1 MKSHGLFPDSIGRS
15 AQRTR
20 RTVLQTAAAAA
31 GGLLLSMAARPDL
44 ILPAF
49 AKDDYDDAMDHSG
62 RGHGHGGDDD
72 GQHHDDDDHQVTTTQ
87 MGQIPAGA
95 VQVRIVSDDAGGF
108 VPGALTVDLGQTVA
122 FINGHSDEHTA
133 TGSGFDTGIIPEGGF
148 ATVVMDT
155 PGRFPYA
162 CRIHPEMTGQIMV
175 RDASGAVPSLTTQTT
190 LPMTSDTAVSIAN
203 FAFNPDTTTV
213 PAGGT
218 VTWRNDDPAPHTVT
232 ADDGQFDSGILD
244 PGASFSWTFSAPGS
258 VSYHC
263 QVHPSMTGSVNVS

>member
-1 MKSHGLFPDSIGRS
+1 MKSHDLFPDSIDRS

-20 RTVLQTAAAAA
+20 RTVLQAAAAAA
-31 GGLLLSMAARPDL
+31 GGLLLSVAARPGPNV
-44 ILPAF
+44 PAF
-49 AKDDYDDAMDHSG
+49 AKDDYDDATDHSG
-62 RGHGHGGDDD
+62 RGHGHDGDED
-72 GQHHDDDDHQVTTTQ
+72 GQHHGDDDHQVTATQ
-87 MGQIPAGA
+87 MEQLPPGA
-95 VQVRIVSDDAGGF
+95 VQVRIVSDDSGGF
-108 VPGALTVDLGQTVA
+108 VPGDLTVDLGQTVA

-190 LPMTSDTAVSIAN
+190 SPMTADTAVSIAN
-203 FAFNPDTTTV
+203 FAFNPATTTV
-213 PAGGT
+213 PAGGA